1 MNLVFGSTPKECKQ
15 CFSERNSENNSDF
28 RLSYAIKKKML
39 YMDIWQQFL
48 SLNEQE
54 TANQKKK
61 KEPFWSKM
69 EEVKRDKSEIFWKAV
84 LSQFGSVM
92 QHAG

>member
-1 MNLVFGSTPKECKQ
+1 
-15 CFSERNSENNSDF
+15 
-28 RLSYAIKKKML
+28 
-39 YMDIWQQFL
+39 MDIWQQFL

-69 EEVKRDKSEIFWKAV
+69 EEVKRDKSEIFFERQFC
-84 LSQFGSVM
+84 LSLALSCNTLDRGSVFLDPLAFCVKETK
-92 QHAG
+92 HVV

>member
-1 MNLVFGSTPKECKQ
+1 
-15 CFSERNSENNSDF
+15 
-28 RLSYAIKKKML
+28 
-39 YMDIWQQFL
+39 MDIWQQFL